1 MAAIFGLNGSYR
13 DSLRR
18 NILHWIVLECDTFEE
33 QIVGSCSVIAGRDAD
48 GACHLPMICTKL
60 AQKCIQVNLLPAFEF
75 LPIDGFWVKLFIIE
89 QLGRNENRQIFPLLT
104 YWHRSL
110 LILQA
115 TNTLYQIF
123 T

>member
-1 MAAIFGLNGSYR
+1 MKCEDDPSMGTTVIMEKGYHPSVLNEEGV
-13 DSLRR
+13 RR
-18 NILHWIVLECDTFEE
+18 NILQRIVLGCDTFEE

-89 QLGRNENRQIFPLLT
+89 QLG
-104 YWHRSL
+104 
-110 LILQA
+110 
-115 TNTLYQIF
+115 
-123 T
+123 